1 MYDSIGV
8 CKLVNKLVFKRVYE
22 NVYEFMSMYE

>member
-8 CKLVNKLVFKRVYE
+8 CKLANKLVLKRVYE
-22 NVYEFMSMYE
+22 NVYEFMSMHE